1 MKTKRKLLYRI
12 APHNGGLVFAPPSRA
27 RFVAR
32 IHEAIASAENWEQF
46 PHLMPRKAYSEVLE
60 IAFDDNGEPRTRGR
74 DPFSGEMVPGW
85 SDGDYPPWLQREMDH
100 VVPEEVLV
108 PRCRCSKTVSGRYR
122 YRCRCRWQNR
132 GSRKRANGGEYD
144 PDHDNAPPR
153 RAKPP
158 PPGSGPQRYRRSR
171 FGFKSPASYSEPFV
185 SGLPRKG
192 PTGR

>member
-122 YRCRCRWQNR
+122 YRCRCRCHNR
-132 GSRKRANGGEYD
+132 LSRMLDNDYD
-144 PDHDNAPPR
+144 YDNDNDNEPPR
-153 RAKPP
+153 DFCTAPLAISVTTRTYTR
-158 PPGSGPQRYRRSR
+158 PQRCEYEYGQAPCLRQS
-171 FGFKSPASYSEPFV
+171 KSEISS
-185 SGLPRKG
+185 L
-192 PTGR
+192 